1 MTYHI
6 QRTGH
11 ESATPPQPAKVE
23 LIQMNG
29 QGPQLGTM
37 NTKTMLQTIVMAF
50 AILYWLSPIDAMPFL
65 PFDDIA
71 MVVAGCLFYT
81 KNDAGPGPQGGDQ

>member
-1 MTYHI
+1 MTNHI

-23 LIQMNG
+23 LVHE
-29 QGPQLGTM
+29 LGTM

-71 MVVAGCLFYT
+71 MVVAGYLFYT